1 MKPIQINKN
10 SWHYKI
16 VNFPHDNDEPKDLCS
31 YLRNFVSG
39 VFLITCVMCLSS
51 IVIGMVIQPVIALFV
66 YFQTGYAEIFSTP
79 TVVSGL
85 MLIALFSAGSIWYA
99 YDLYTQRK
107 EKQRWDDYKHG
118 LPLAPT
124 FNKPDGFIKLAY
136 KSFKEK
142 TCLFI
147 EFK

>member
-16 VNFPHDNDEPKDLCS
+16 ANFPNDSDEPKDLCS

-39 VFLITCVMCLSS
+39 VFLIACIICLSS
-51 IVIGMVIQPVIALFV
+51 IVLGMVIQPVIALFV

-107 EKQRWDDYKHG
+107 EKQRWDDYMNGKI
-118 LPLAPT
+118 LT
-124 FNKPDGFIKLAY
+124 FYYSKPDGFFKLAF
-136 KSFKEK
+136 KAFKEK
-142 TCLFI
+142 TCFFI